1 MDSDTNVVNV
11 WVLPDFEGE
20 EGKEDPWDSKSRTGC
35 AGVTHA
41 GPHPTIVREGRLLSL
56 QYLRQQ
62 ILPRGPEP
70 DEPGGRQDDV
80 QHTPRKHPWWNH
92 TCFLLHFNCQSK
104 NEPPCSLRCEKRLFA
119 LEHFALND
127 ERKGDARKK
136 KHFLWNKYIKVSLF
150 FLLSEDFCHSYKFQ
164 AA

>member
-1 MDSDTNVVNV
+1 MSESYQT
-11 WVLPDFEGE
+11 L
-20 EGKEDPWDSKSRTGC
+20 KEKRAKKILETGC

-80 QHTPRKHPWWNH
+80 QHTPRKHP
-92 TCFLLHFNCQSK
+92 
-104 NEPPCSLRCEKRLFA
+104 
-119 LEHFALND
+119 
-127 ERKGDARKK
+127 
-136 KHFLWNKYIKVSLF
+136 
-150 FLLSEDFCHSYKFQ
+150 
-164 AA
+164 